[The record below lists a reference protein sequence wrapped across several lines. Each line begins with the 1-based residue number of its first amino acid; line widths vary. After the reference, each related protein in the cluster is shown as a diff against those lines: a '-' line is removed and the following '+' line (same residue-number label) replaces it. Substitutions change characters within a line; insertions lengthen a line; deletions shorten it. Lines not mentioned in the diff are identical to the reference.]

1 MSDRFR
7 LYITRHGKAE
17 PESETGR
24 DEDRPL
30 RRKGERQAEFL
41 VSHLLGA
48 DRHPTLI
55 LTSRLRRAIETSRIL
70 GEGLGC
76 PVREEATLGLGH
88 PVSEVVEV
96 LDLLVRQS
104 ERDVMLVG
112 HNPQV
117 EMLVSVLSGG
127 PSPQPGMPRM
137 RTGECAILEFKG
149 TEVVGGAR
157 LLDMVRLV
165 AVD

>member
-41 VSHLLGA
+41 VRHLLGA

-96 LDLLVRQS
+96 LELLVRQS

-117 EMLVSVLSGG
+117 EMLVAVLTSG
-127 PSPQPGMPRM
+127 PTPPPVIARM

-149 TEVVGGAR
+149 NEVVGGAR
-157 LLDMVRLV
+157 LLDLVRLV
-165 AVD
+165 AAD